1 MNFLLVLKQVIT
13 LFLMMSVGFALK
25 KLKIMTN
32 EVKSKLSDILIW
44 VVTPCA
50 IVSAFSVEY
59 SAERVG
65 NILTVFVTAVI
76 GYTVALLLTLLFFRK
91 QPAEKKGVYR
101 FCMVFGNAGFMGF
114 PVLQSIFGSDGIF
127 YGSIFVAVF
136 HIAVWT
142 VGVSMLS
149 KSRSKKDV
157 LRHIFVNPGVIAVV
171 VGVILFI
178 FKITIPSFLAQAIDS
193 FGSMNTPLSML
204 IIGSIFADTNLKEIF
219 LSWRLYIVSFFKLI
233 VSPLLV
239 LAIVR
244 LCGMSGIATNIAIIE
259 CGMPTAALSAILA
272 VKFSSDS
279 KTAMGAVAIATL
291 LSIVTIP
298 FIVWLL

>member
-1 MNFLLVLKQVIT
+1 MNFLLVLKQVVT

-25 KLKIMTN
+25 KLKIMTS

-50 IVSAFSVEY
+50 IISAFSVEY
-59 SAERVG
+59 SAERIG
-65 NILTVFVTAVI
+65 NIITVFVAAVI
-76 GYTVALLLTLLFFRK
+76 GYAVALLLCLLFFKK
-91 QPAEKKGVYR
+91 QPVEKKGVYR

-127 YGSIFVAVF
+127 YGSIFVVVF

-142 VGVSMLS
+142 VGVSMLRQGR
-149 KSRSKKDV
+149 SRKEILKHV
-157 LRHIFVNPGVIAVV
+157 FVNPGVISVAVGIV
-171 VGVILFI
+171 LFV
-178 FKITIPSFLAQAIDS
+178 FKITLPSFLAQAIDS

-219 LSWRLYIVSFFKLI
+219 LSWRLYIVSLFKLVVI
-233 VSPLLV
+233 PLIMLALV
-239 LAIVR
+239 KVFN
-244 LCGMSGIATNIAIIE
+244 MSGIATNIAIIE

-272 VKFSSDS
+272 VKFSSDA
-279 KTAMGAVAIATL
+279 KTAMGAVAVATL